1 MLLSIALIVV
11 VVLLAVALLPIKKRE
26 PDVARQSLPTTLL
39 PSLPLPPL
47 RQSSLRQQQLDEESA
62 AVANEYQR
70 RADAEWLEEI
80 RTKASKLLSDSKAT
94 RES

>member
-1 MLLSIALIVV
+1 MLLASHCQQLYCR
-11 VVLLAVALLPIKKRE
+11 LCLQPPI
-26 PDVARQSLPTTLL
+26 
-39 PSLPLPPL
+39 

-62 AVANEYQR
+62 AVGNEYQR

-80 RTKASKLLSDSKAT
+80 RTKASKLLSTSKAT